1 MRPNAPLKRSEQHP
15 RPLRLYLIQS
25 ITLAEL
31 AHLTWEH
38 FHGGIRSHEFLN
50 SADMPAISNAW
61 GALLLPALAWFLSAF
76 IQKRIALNP
85 DARDSSQNSQ

>member
-1 MRPNAPLKRSEQHP
+1 MSEQHP
-15 RPLRLYLIQS
+15 PPLRQYLTAS

-38 FHGGIRSHEFLN
+38 FHGGIRSHHFLN

-61 GALLLPALAWFLSAF
+61 GALLLPLLAWFLSAF
-76 IQKRIALNP
+76 IAKRIALNP
-85 DARDSSQNSQ
+85 SA